1 MQSALTSA
9 GHQTAAVRALSYV
22 SQTARISDMMSGI
35 DAYRL
40 VEKLCDDYSEKA
52 HHALAEKLIRLAK
65 ILFRGD
71 NLMLDYTTPEDD
83 YAGIELQTQTFV
95 KALYQTD
102 EQKGGFVSEPG
113 KKNEAFQ
120 TAGQVQYVCRAGN
133 FREKGLP
140 YTGAL
145 RVLKVMMGY
154 DYLWTNIR
162 VKGGAYGCMSGYSRN
177 GDAYFVTYRDPHLK
191 RSIEVF
197 EKTSAYLR
205 SYDADERTI
214 TQFIIGAIGDLDTPK
229 TPSAKGTYALSA
241 YLCGLSMEDI
251 QKDRNELLSVSVETI
266 RRMADYVDAFLR
278 DDCICVVGSSEKI
291 KQDSRLFDS
300 IDQLIR
306 SGSEQEEE

>member
-1 MQSALTSA
+1 
-9 GHQTAAVRALSYV
+9 
-22 SQTARISDMMSGI
+22 
-35 DAYRL
+35 
-40 VEKLCDDYSEKA
+40 
-52 HHALAEKLIRLAK
+52 
-65 ILFRGD
+65 
-71 NLMLDYTTPEDD
+71 
-83 YAGIELQTQTFV
+83 
-95 KALYQTD
+95 
-102 EQKGGFVSEPG
+102 
-113 KKNEAFQ
+113 
-120 TAGQVQYVCRAGN
+120 
-133 FREKGLP
+133 
-140 YTGAL
+140 
-145 RVLKVMMGY
+145 MGY

-306 SGSEQEEE
+306 SGSEHEEE